1 MPGARRRLGDPVKLY
16 SWAVLAFSIAFVGI
30 GIALLVATAAQG
42 GGVVGFLLGGLFVAL
57 GVGRLSLERK
67 RRGP

>member
-1 MPGARRRLGDPVKLY
+1 MTFYR
-16 SWAVLAFSIAFVGI
+16 WAVVLFSIAFVGI
-30 GIALLVATAAQG
+30 GIALLARTAAEG
-42 GGVVGFLLGGLFVAL
+42 GGAVGFLLGGLFIAL

>member
-1 MPGARRRLGDPVKLY
+1 MKLY
-16 SWAVLAFSIAFVGI
+16 SRAVLAFSVAFVGI
-30 GIALLVATAAQG
+30 GIALLAVTAAQG

-57 GVGRLSLERK
+57 GIARLTLERK